1 MEMENAVI
9 LAKYLRDVPEFSA
22 AFASYERL
30 RRRRVERIVA
40 EGARQSG
47 NKALGPVGRMLRD
60 LMVRLDFGC
69 LEQPACPFRAT
80 LQLHWRRGSESAL
93 FDRDYGVKRPDFLE
107 ESSIIDFSKLYSFQ
121 LFWCPLLGNSNLNLR
136 LV

>member
-9 LAKYLRDVPEFSA
+9 LAKYLRDVPGFSA

-47 NKALGPVGRMLRD
+47 NKALGAVGRMIRD

-80 LQLHWRRGSESAL
+80 LQLHWRRGSESDIFA
-93 FDRDYGVKRPDFLE
+93 P
-107 ESSIIDFSKLYSFQ
+107 FSFAQIPISLS
-121 LFWCPLLGNSNLNLR
+121 
-136 LV
+136 